1 MKVEPIKDIDT
12 IRDIMNY
19 LKSDNE
25 RDYVMFATGIYTG
38 LRISDILRL
47 RVYNVRDRKVLRIKQ
62 KKTGEVVEIPV
73 NAKLKKIYK
82 DYCMGKDEMDYL
94 IANERID
101 VSIPIKRDRAYK
113 IMNKVAKLYRLDK
126 IGTHTLRK
134 TCGYHMYK
142 NNGNNIGLVMKVLG
156 QKNSA
161 STLNY
166 IGLNDLDVKKGIDSL
181 NF

>member
-25 RDYVMFATGIYTG
+25 RDYVMFTTGIYTG

-47 RVYNVRDRKVLRIKQ
+47 RVCDVRDRKVLRVKQ

-82 DYCMGKDEMDYL
+82 DYCKDKDEMDYL
-94 IANERID
+94 IANERMG

-113 IMNKVAKLYRLDK
+113 IMNKVAKIYRLDR